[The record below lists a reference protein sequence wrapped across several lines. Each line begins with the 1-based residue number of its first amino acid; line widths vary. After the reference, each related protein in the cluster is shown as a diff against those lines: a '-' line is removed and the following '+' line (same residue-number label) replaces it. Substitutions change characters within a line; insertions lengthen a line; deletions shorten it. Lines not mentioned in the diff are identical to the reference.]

1 MTTLGLV
8 RNGYCSG
15 VLGGESNV
23 DGLLVDQ
30 SGILFGVQVEEVTGF
45 RGKGES
51 RTFEKETVVGLAKKL
66 PLQV

>member
-1 MTTLGLV
+1 MTMLGLV
-8 RNGYCSG
+8 RDCHCCS

-30 SGILFGVQVEEVTGF
+30 SGILLGVQVEEVTGF
-45 RGKGES
+45 RGEGES
-51 RTFEKETVVGLAKKL
+51 RAFEEEAIVSLTKEF